1 MPRSLLPAALPV
13 AITLALLT
21 APPLAA
27 QAPQAANTAIAAG
40 TAPKLPAVEAENG
53 DLHPADLDSPPHL
66 EYGKL
71 LIGKKATQML
81 LDEQPVVSNQQF
93 RQTLARTP
101 GLLVS
106 DQPSPGFFN
115 VNYRGLGDPHESEFI
130 LFAVDGF
137 PVLADWFGYPTL
149 YHTPPHQQIERVNLI
164 RGGGSLLYGPQPGPV
179 VDLVLRGPELD
190 RPAHSRIDLLGGSD
204 GFLSTYVEAGAG
216 SADRAWF
223 LSANHAQ
230 DDGQR
235 LNSGYEMQGL
245 RAATLWQP
253 VEGQRWTFDLSGF
266 RSSSREPGRL
276 TGAQFAADPMQS
288 TATTNVIW
296 IDRVDLALGHQRTLG
311 EDSELNVRLF
321 HWYMDRYSRRA
332 AFTPMTAPP
341 PAFTTFD
348 RQQFH
353 VTAADARVSTAWGEG
368 HLLTFG
374 STLYVSD
381 SPRYQRRSA
390 NLSGERGSGETWS
403 FAQQRDNRYAALFIE
418 NAFQVGAW
426 TLVPGLRQE
435 HLVMGI
441 EEPLRLASLRR
452 AAIDREFTRSETL
465 LGFGATRLLDAN
477 WRFYANASQGY
488 RPMRYDDLANPTAEL
503 AGIND
508 PDPAR
513 SMQYE
518 IGVRG
523 NPTPGLMIEAS
534 LFRIDFEDKIEQRV
548 VNVTDIERVN
558 SGDARHQGIEFSID
572 WNLLAG
578 RPGDDALVLFTN
590 ASLLDAEI
598 VRSRNPALL
607 GRTPQFAPERVLR
620 AGLLWKGADG
630 SRVALTGSHL
640 SDQFW
645 QDSNLPL
652 GTGAATIPA
661 RIAPVTVWDLGVEW
675 PLLEDVRLLAG
686 VNNLTDK
693 IYYNRVRTDGIDVA
707 PRRSTHLGVSWRF

>member
-1 MPRSLLPAALPV
+1 MPRSLLPAALPL
-13 AITLALLT
+13 AISFALLA

-27 QAPQAANTAIAAG
+27 QAPQAATTALAANT
-40 TAPKLPAVEAENG
+40 TPKLPAVEAENG

-66 EYGKL
+66 EFGKL
-71 LIGKKATQML
+71 LIGKKATQVL

-216 SADRAWF
+216 TSDRAWL
-223 LSANHAQ
+223 LSANHSQ

-245 RAATLWQP
+245 RAAMLWQP
-253 VEGQRWTFDLSGF
+253 AEGQRWTLDASGF

-311 EDSELNVRLF
+311 EDSELNVRLL

-390 NLSGERGSGETWS
+390 NLSGEMGSGETWR

-418 NAFQVGAW
+418 NAFQAGAW

-523 NPTPGLMIEAS
+523 NPVTGLMLEAS

-640 SDQFW
+640 SDQYW
-645 QDSNLPL
+645 QDSNLPQ

-661 RIAPVTVWDLGVEW
+661 RIAPVTVWDLGIEW
-675 PLLEDVRLLAG
+675 PLFEGVRLLAG
-686 VNNLTDK
+686 INNLSDK

>member
-1 MPRSLLPAALPV
+1 MPRSILPATLPAAV
-13 AITLALLT
+13 AFALFT
-21 APPLAA
+21 APTFASNGIVIDQEPD
-27 QAPQAANTAIAAG
+27 
-40 TAPKLPAVEAENG
+40 KLPAVEARG
-53 DLHPADLDSPPHL
+53 SVLPADLDSPPAL
-66 EYGKL
+66 EDGKL
-71 LIGKKATQML
+71 TIGKKATQVPM
-81 LDEQPVVSNQQF
+81 DEQPVVVNQQF

-130 LFAVDGF
+130 LFAVNGF

-149 YHTPPHQQIERVNLI
+149 YHTPPHQQIERVNFI
-164 RGGGSLLYGPQPGPV
+164 RGGGSLLFGPQPGPV

-190 RPAHSRIDLLGGSD
+190 RPTHSRIDLLGGSD
-204 GFLSTYVEAGAG
+204 GFF
-216 SADRAWF
+216 SAYLESGGGDAERAWF
-223 LSANHAQ
+223 LSANQ
-230 DDGQR
+230 SQSDGQR
-235 LNSGYEMQGL
+235 INSGFEMQGL
-245 RAATLWQP
+245 RGALLWQP
-253 VEGQRWTFDLSGF
+253 AEGQRWTFDASGF
-266 RSSSREPGRL
+266 RSASREPGRL
-276 TGAQFAADPMQS
+276 TGAQFASNPMQS

-296 IDRVDLALGHQRTLG
+296 IDRVDVSLGHQRALG
-311 EDSELNVRLF
+311 DDGELNVRLF
-321 HWYMDRYSRRA
+321 HWYQDRYSRRA
-332 AFTPMTAPP
+332 ANTPPGAPP

-353 VTAADARVSTAWGEG
+353 VTALDARYSTGWGKG
-368 HLLTFG
+368 HLLTVG
-374 STLYVSD
+374 TTLYTSD
-381 SPRYQRRSA
+381 SPRYQRRST
-390 NLSGERGSGETWS
+390 NLLGEMESGETWR
-403 FAQQRDNRYAALFIE
+403 FAQQRDNRYAAVFVE
-418 NAFQVGAW
+418 NAFRVGDW

-435 HLVMGI
+435 SLSMGI

-452 AAIDREFTRSETL
+452 AAIDRDFDRSETL
-465 LGFGATRLLDAN
+465 LGFGATRLLDEN

-488 RPMRYDDLANPTAEL
+488 RPMRYDDIGNPTAEF
-503 AGIND
+503 AGSND

-523 NPTPGLMIEAS
+523 NAAPGLMVEAS
-534 LFRIDFEDKIEQRV
+534 LFRIDFEDKIEQRL

-590 ASLLDAEI
+590 ASLMDAEI
-598 VRSRNPALL
+598 VRSGNPALV
-607 GRTPQFAPERVLR
+607 GRTPQFAPEKVLR

-630 SRVALTGSHL
+630 SRVALTGIHL

-661 RIAPVTVWDLGVEW
+661 RIAPVTVWDLGIEW
-675 PLLEDVRLLAG
+675 PLLEDVRLVAG
-686 VNNLTDK
+686 INNLTDK

-707 PRRSTHLGVSWRF
+707 PRRSTHLGVSLRF